1 MTRSRS
7 FLAMLTSLAAVA
19 AVLPVDAAWGVPS
32 ISNRL
37 TYEFRNCTGPA
48 GTPEQFDAVKQPGGA
63 AGLRIT
69 DRGGIFVVMEASE
82 GGVVLFTTPGLLH
95 NGLPTVTC
103 WVVNPTNDRLQEAT
117 GLIVP
122 APR

>member
-7 FLAMLTSLAAVA
+7 FLAVLASLAAIA
-19 AVLPVDAAWGVPS
+19 AVLPVDAGWGVPS

-37 TYEFRNCTGPA
+37 TYEFESCTGPA
-48 GTPEQFDAVKQPGGA
+48 GTPEHFDAVKQPGGA
-63 AGLRIT
+63 AALRIT

-82 GGVVLFTTPGLLH
+82 GGVELFTTPGLIH

-103 WVVNPTNDRLQEAT
+103 SVINPTNNRLQEAT

-122 APR
+122 GPR